1 MHFFGGLTFEE
12 IAVEL
17 DVSSRTV
24 KRDCTMARAWLF
36 NYLGQARGKEDTT
49 RRE

>member
-17 DVSSRTV
+17 DVSWQTV

-36 NYLGQARGKEDTT
+36 NQLGQARMKEDTA
-49 RRE
+49 RRG